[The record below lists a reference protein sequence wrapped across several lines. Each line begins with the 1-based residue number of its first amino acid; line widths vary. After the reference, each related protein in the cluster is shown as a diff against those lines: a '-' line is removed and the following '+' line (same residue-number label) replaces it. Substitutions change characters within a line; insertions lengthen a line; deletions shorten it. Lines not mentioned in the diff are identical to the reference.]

1 MRIQSEVTSI
11 TWIPSEAIK
20 GMTKMPFQVGVA
32 HYDDPPP
39 DVLDDLEA
47 LASRRSV
54 PLRQPADCLDR
65 RRGRTHHR
73 PRPGRPRCHRLD
85 DDATWLADA
94 TFAAVPYPDIMP
106 EPEVGP
112 SSVRFVQT
120 CGGRTG
126 VPAPRTVRKPPFI
139 QITAPTAW
147 TTLALTIHADG
158 RSEHEVVGA
167 SPFPR
172 HWIYDADGK
181 LAAKSGTID
190 FKDWYKNAF
199 GKHSPVGRRRVARAG
214 HRGGDRT
221 GAPAVEFDHA
231 ERQEAEDAK
240 IKKGKTLTEQGAPGD
255 EMYLLLDG
263 VLSVEVNG
271 HRARRFGPRRRPR
284 RARGARGRRAHRDA
298 ACRNRLQG
306 GSSLGGRHRYRRAQR
321 AERRAS
327 ARGNHYLRI
336 LFCGVRGST
345 PAPGPGLR
353 PLWREHVVCR
363 GRPRR

>member
-39 DVLDDLEA
+39 DVIDDLE
-47 LASRRSV
+47 
-54 PLRQPADCLDR
+54 PLRAADRFRFANRLTAWIDVED
-65 RRGRTHHR
+65 GRIVGYGQEDHGAIGSTTMR
-73 PRPGRPRCHRLD
+73 FGSRE
-85 DDATWLADA
+85 A
-94 TFAAVPYPDIMP
+94 TFAGVSYPNITP

-120 CGGRTG
+120 AGGRTG

-158 RSEHEVVGA
+158 RVEHEVVGA

-172 HWIYDADGK
+172 HWVYDAEGK

-199 GKHSPVGRRRVARAG
+199 GKHSPW
-214 HRGGDRT
+214 GDEDSPALVT
-221 GAPAVEFDHA
+221 AVETEL
-231 ERQEAEDAK
+231 ERQLSVS
-240 IKKGKTLTEQGAPGD
+240 IMRSGKKPKLTKVKEGATLTEQGQPGSD
-255 EMYLLLDG
+255 MFLLIDG

-271 HRARRFGPRRRPR
+271 TALADLGPGAVLGERAILEG
-284 RARGARGRRAHRDA
+284 GARTATLRAVTD
-298 ACRNRLQG
+298 CRV
-306 GSSLGGRHRYRRAQR
+306 AV
-321 AERRAS
+321 AS
-327 ARGNHYLRI
+327 AADIDLAALGELSEGHR
-336 LFCGVRGST
+336 
-345 PAPGPGLR
+345 
-353 PLWREHVVCR
+353 REETTT
-363 GRPRR
+363 